1 MLGALATAAVPA
13 GVAASKLTDEVTLLE
28 ALVLSAPAAVVLALS
43 SIVVRRAARRR
54 IRRSITPN
62 ERPLRL
68 GKWLGWLGLY
78 FGLMGALALGFYGI
92 LRLYD

>member
-1 MLGALATAAVPA
+1 VLGALATAAVPA
-13 GVAASKLTDEVTLLE
+13 GVAASRFLQDVKLLE
-28 ALVLSAPAAVVLALS
+28 ALVVSAPAAVVLALA
-43 SIVVRRAARRR
+43 SIVVRRSARRR
-54 IRRSITPN
+54 IRRSITPD

-78 FGLMGALALGFYGI
+78 LGLMGALALGFYEI

>member
-13 GVAASKLTDEVTLLE
+13 GIAASRFTDEVKLLE
-28 ALVLSAPAAVVLALS
+28 ALVLTAPAALVLATT
-43 SIVVRRAARRR
+43 SIFVRRIARRR